1 MARGGSCGTQSTV
14 LGLPPIAFYLTWLVL
29 LGFHAACVLYL
40 IVMAATY
47 FAMTKTEN
55 ASYAPIWSDTGFQ
68 HFKGFGAI
76 YLSIAALHV
85 IQVLRIFYLSI
96 RHKRLVLHCE
106 RSNSYCKDACKS
118 TKCSPWCFDVL
129 FVVRELVVLGCLSYQ
144 AYQSSKL
151 VPRVELNNLNAA
163 VLIVACW
170 LTPLIQILLRKSIAL
185 SHATSLLSSFVV
197 CTFLAKVMQ
206 SLVYIQYTDVF
217 SMDVM
222 VFATKMIYDPT
233 FLAVLTPENR
243 MMFATTVGD
252 FVSKFLPL
260 LGSFVS
266 LVMLEGV
273 VSRRGEKVTPN
284 TCVDATAKVD
294 PNVNVTV
301 ETLDSP
307 EGAAEPARLEAG
319 TSTKALGESRTAENA
334 SQAATNHSVCTWA
347 FVAAKFSCIVWG
359 ILVLAFHLKAQSQHK
374 TIPTGCFSTTRP
386 WFSSKVSCLAF
397 VFNCVDQ
404 AAMSPTNEA
413 FEALNLDTEL
423 LGSLSI
429 VNCPALMVPSVIQSF
444 PQLQSVQIFNTA
456 LYSWGSDAALT
467 QEFHPRLKSI
477 VLISVK
483 MAAFPEGL
491 MGVLPY
497 SLMNLQ
503 FFATMLP
510 SLPSDLGAKWGG
522 ADRPLIGRVGFE
534 YGILSPATVPPET
547 FQLPVKSL
555 SLAGNFFLFQIPTL
569 AAVTNTFL
577 PQLTLDGAPLM
588 ALPPIIDPT
597 FKIGDLSLEG
607 TKVSTLPDWTES
619 QVLSPMHLYGSAFCL
634 TSTDVQKT
642 EANGICDTSRWG
654 TTLPKSPIER
664 MEEVYGKASA

>member
-1 MARGGSCGTQSTV
+1 MVKMT
-14 LGLPPIAFYLTWLVL
+14 LGLPPILFYPTWLVL
-29 LGFHAACVLYL
+29 LGFHAVCALYL
-40 IVMAATY
+40 VVMAAAY
-47 FAMTKTEN
+47 FAMTSSEN
-55 ASYAPIWSDTGFQ
+55 ASYAPIWSDTGFK
-68 HFKGFGAI
+68 HFKAFGAI
-76 YLSIAALHV
+76 YLAIAALHV

-96 RHKRLVLHCE
+96 RNKRMVLHCE
-106 RSNSYCKDACKS
+106 QSKSYCKDDS
-118 TKCSPWCFDVL
+118 KCTPWCFDAV
-129 FVVRELVVLGCLSYQ
+129 FAVRELVVLGCLSYQ

-163 VLIVACW
+163 MLILSCW
-170 LTPLIQILLRKSIAL
+170 LTPLIQILVRKSIAL
-185 SHATSLLSSFVV
+185 SRATSLLSSFVL
-197 CTFLAKVMQ
+197 CTFLAKVIQ
-206 SLVYIQYTDVF
+206 SLVFLQYTDVF
-217 SMDVM
+217 NSDKML
-222 VFATKMIYDPT
+222 FATKMIFDPT

-252 FVSKFLPL
+252 FISKFLPL
-260 LGSFVS
+260 LGSLVS

-273 VSRRGEKVTPN
+273 ISRREEKVTPD
-284 TCVDATAKVD
+284 TCADTNAKVD

-301 ETLDSP
+301 ETLDTP
-307 EGAAEPARLEAG
+307 EGSTEPARLEAG

-334 SQAATNHSVCTWA
+334 PRAPSNYSSCVW
-347 FVAAKFSCIVWG
+347 VLVVVKISCIVWG

-374 TIPTGCFSTTRP
+374 TMPTGCFSATRP

-397 VFNCVDQ
+397 VFDCVDQ

-413 FEALNLDTEL
+413 FEALNLDPEL
-423 LGSLSI
+423 LGSLNF
-429 VNCPALMVPSVIQSF
+429 VNCPALMVPSVIQTF
-444 PQLQSVQIFNTA
+444 PQLQSVQVFNTA
-456 LYSWGSDAALT
+456 LYSWDANAALT

-483 MAAFPEGL
+483 MAAFPDGL

-510 SLPSDLGAKWGG
+510 SLPNDLGTKWGG
-522 ADRPLIGRVGFE
+522 ANRPLIGRVGFE
-534 YGILSPATVPPET
+534 YGILSPATVPLET

-569 AAVTNTFL
+569 AAVSNTFL
-577 PQLTLDGAPLM
+577 PQLVLDGAPLM

-597 FKIGDLSLEG
+597 FKIGDLSMEG
-607 TKVSTLPDWTES
+607 TEVSVLPDWTKS
-619 QVLSPMHLYGSAFCL
+619 QVPSPMHLYGSAFCL
-634 TSTDVQKT
+634 TATDAQKT

-654 TTLPKSPIER
+654 TPLPQSPIER
-664 MEEVYGKASA
+664 MEEVYGKTSA

>member
-1 MARGGSCGTQSTV
+1 MVKTGPGTSGAQGTV
-14 LGLPPIAFYLTWLVL
+14 LGLTPLVFYLTWLVL
-29 LGFHAACVLYL
+29 LGFHSACILYL
-40 IVMAATY
+40 VVMAVTY
-47 FAMTKTEN
+47 FAMTTTEN
-55 ASYAPIWSDTGFQ
+55 ASYAPIWSDTGFK
-68 HFKGFGAI
+68 HFKAFGAI
-76 YLSIAALHV
+76 YLAIAALHV
-85 IQVLRIFYLSI
+85 LQVLRIFYLSI
-96 RHKRLVLHCE
+96 RNKRLVLHCE
-106 RSNSYCKDACKS
+106 RSNSYCNDECKS
-118 TKCSPWCFDVL
+118 GFCYFDVV
-129 FVVRELVVLGCLSYQ
+129 FAVRELVILGCLSYQ

-163 VLIVACW
+163 VLVVACW
-170 LTPLIQILLRKSIAL
+170 LTPLIQILLRKSIAH
-185 SHATSLLSSFVV
+185 SRATSLLSSFIL

-206 SLVYIQYTDVF
+206 SLVYIQYSDVF
-217 SMDVM
+217 SMDKVT
-222 VFATKMIYDPT
+222 FATKMIYDPT

-273 VSRRGEKVTPN
+273 ISRRGEKVTPDI
-284 TCVDATAKVD
+284 CADASAKID
-294 PNVNVTV
+294 PSVNVTV
-301 ETLDSP
+301 ETLDTP
-307 EGAAEPARLEAG
+307 EGTSEPARLETG

-334 SQAATNHSVCTWA
+334 SNATANHSICTWV
-347 FVAAKFSCIVWG
+347 FTLVKFSCLVWG

-374 TIPTGCFSTTRP
+374 TMPTGCFKTTRP

-413 FEALNLDTEL
+413 FEALNLDPDL
-423 LGSLSI
+423 LGSLNF
-429 VNCPALMVPSVIQSF
+429 VNCPALMVPSVIQTF
-444 PQLQSVQIFNTA
+444 PQLHSVQIFNTA
-456 LYSWGSDAALT
+456 LYSWGANAALT

-483 MAAFPEGL
+483 MTAFPEGL
-491 MGVLPY
+491 LGVLPY
-497 SLMNLQ
+497 SLVNLQ
-503 FFATMLP
+503 FFATLLP
-510 SLPSDLGAKWGG
+510 SLPSDLGTKWGG

-534 YGILSPATVPPET
+534 YGILSPATVPAET

-569 AAVTNTFL
+569 AVVTNTFL

-588 ALPPIIDPT
+588 ALPPTIDST
-597 FKIGDLSLEG
+597 FTIGDLSMEG
-607 TKVSTLPDWTES
+607 TKVAVLPDWTKS

-634 TSTDVQKT
+634 TSTDAQKAQ
-642 EANGICDTSRWG
+642 ANGICNTSRWG

-664 MEEVYGKASA
+664 MEDVYGKAAA